1 MSDTPRLRD
10 LGPQA
15 SSWLTILS
23 FSSVSIFE
31 NPSYLLVRYAVSD
44 SSLKTNHKYDLGVVQ
59 VFPQKSIV
67 IEIVGPLG
75 VAVLGGGLMGGR
87 NEPMLRSLY
96 FDYNAL
102 PDCKLNKPLL
112 VNK

>member
-75 VAVLGGGLMGGR
+75 GGCTRRWPNGRKEWAYAQIFVLWLQ
-87 NEPMLRSLY
+87 RSPRL
-96 FDYNAL
+96 
-102 PDCKLNKPLL
+102 
-112 VNK
+112 